1 MVVFRI
7 TTAQWAG
14 RLSPSG
20 YAARWNHAGDY
31 VLYASEHRSLAC
43 LENLV
48 HRSGNAFA
56 GEFFITEILIPDEVS
71 VEELPVPLA
80 NAITNAH
87 ESLLKTG
94 EFGHQWYTSGR
105 SCVLKVPSVV
115 IRQEHN
121 FVINTRHPLF
131 AEIKTGLVEPFLLDS
146 RLASKAAEKL

>member
-20 YAARWNHAGDY
+20 YAARWNYAGDY

-56 GEFFITEILIPDEVS
+56 GEFFITEILIPDDIQ
-71 VEELPVPLA
+71 VEELSLTQKKFIA
-80 NAITNAH
+80 NTH
-87 ESLLKTG
+87 ESLLKTS
-94 EFGHQWYTSGR
+94 ECGHNWYTSAR
-105 SCVLKVPSVV
+105 SCILKVPSVL

-146 RLASKAAEKL
+146 RFHTS